1 MDTLTIEAT
10 VVTDVHTLWQVEG
23 TVNGKHFYYRE
34 RYDMWAVGFGDNAN
48 EAVLKV
54 AWEADLPVSAALRNN
69 LPITISRVLTVY
81 EHKVVAVA

>member
-34 RYDMWAVGFGDNAN
+34 RYNMWAVGFGDNAN

-54 AWEADLPVSAALRNN
+54 AWEADLPHNVLLRSA
-69 LPITISRVLTVY
+69 LPVTISRVLTIY
-81 EHKVVAVA
+81 ERKVAIA